1 MKTKK
6 RYAVHIFDRFTK
18 KLQLYHLEKNLNS
31 EERRKINSNQRSFTC
46 NRTNKFFFSLYLI
59 NTRERAKGMPRGGP
73 PRSNE
78 ATVLSSKEI
87 SSSLNLP
94 LSLSLSL
101 SVSLSLGWNYAT
113 RRFPGWKRIAAPR
126 RSSLSC
132 RSSPPRHG
140 GINFWN
146 SLIVV
151 SVVWKVVGCQV
162 ESSRL
167 HCRTEKERE
176 RERRKRLPL
185 VSSPDSSI
193 RASKFEVKK
202 RMKALKERKD
212 C

>member
-1 MKTKK
+1 MP
-6 RYAVHIFDRFTK
+6 HIFDRFTK

-94 LSLSLSL
+94 LSLSLS
-101 SVSLSLGWNYAT
+101 VSLSLSWLELRDAEVPRLETNSCSSAKLTLVPQLSATARWNK
-113 RRFPGWKRIAAPR
+113 FLEFVNC
-126 RSSLSC
+126 SVCSL
-132 RSSPPRHG
+132 
-140 GINFWN
+140 
-146 SLIVV
+146 
-151 SVVWKVVGCQV
+151 

-167 HCRTEKERE
+167 PSGIVPAALSDRERE
-176 RERRKRLPL
+176 REREKEA
-185 VSSPDSSI
+185 SSSCFFARFVNSSLEI
-193 RASKFEVKK
+193 RS
-202 RMKALKERKD
+202 
-212 C
+212 